1 MTSICDCKFNDI
13 LNNELIKDNP
23 HTESVGEIFDLIN
36 SSNIQVFKC
45 FKNIFTLFSRS
56 IGGWISLALITSQIG
71 LTLTFFLLQSSQTS
85 KYIFNITKGF
95 MKYFSSIIPSIPPKR
110 RMINQNKSE
119 KELKLKSEINSKIR
133 KINNIKMDIIINYN
147 ETNRIKTSEAINIQ
161 TNDLEIYDKNF
172 FNEYMANSPEDMEFD
187 DAVKKDKKIL

>member
-95 MKYFSSIIPSIPPKR
+95 MKYFSSRIPSIPPKR

-133 KINNIKMDIIINYN
+133 KINNIKMDIIN
-147 ETNRIKTSEAINIQ
+147 TG
-161 TNDLEIYDKNF
+161 KNTL
-172 FNEYMANSPEDMEFD
+172 M
-187 DAVKKDKKIL
+187 I